1 MKGDDKRHIILKA
14 TMELITEHGFHATP
28 MSMIAKQAGV
38 AAGTIYNY
46 FPSKE
51 VLINQLYGEL
61 RQKMEIALL
70 RNETGSGN
78 IRERFFLLYYNLFEH
93 FTQNQ
98 EEFLFLEQYANSPLI
113 LRNQHAYGPHFN
125 QSLIDF
131 LTGGMELGVLRS
143 MDIELMTAI
152 VYGHV
157 ASTAKLHLSGS
168 FPLDEKH
175 LEQAVQSSW
184 DSVKIT

>member
-1 MKGDDKRHIILKA
+1 MKGEDKRKAILKA

-51 VLINQLYGEL
+51 VLINLLYGEL
-61 RQKMEIALL
+61 RQKMEQALI

-78 IRERFFLLYYNLFEH
+78 IRERFFLLYRNLFQY
-93 FTQNQ
+93 FIQNP
-98 EEFLFLEQYANSPLI
+98 EEFKFLEQYANSPLI
-113 LRNQHAYGPHFN
+113 LQNTIQDAQQFN
-125 QSLIDF
+125 QPVIDF
-131 LTGGMELGVLRS
+131 LKGGMELGVLRS
-143 MDIELMTAI
+143 MDIDLMTAI

-157 ASTAKLHLSGS
+157 VSIAKHHLSGRHS
-168 FPLDEKH
+168 LSEQQLD
-175 LEQAVQSSW
+175 QAVQSCW

>member
-1 MKGDDKRHIILKA
+1 MKGEDKRKAILKA

-51 VLINQLYGEL
+51 VLINLLYGEL
-61 RQKMEIALL
+61 RQKMEQALI

-78 IRERFFLLYYNLFEH
+78 IRERFFMLYRNLFQY
-93 FTQNQ
+93 FTQNP
-98 EEFLFLEQYANSPLI
+98 EEFKFLEQYANSPLI
-113 LRNQHAYGPHFN
+113 LQNTLKDAQNFN
-125 QSLIDF
+125 QPVIDF
-131 LTGGMELGVLRS
+131 LAGGIELGVLRS
-143 MDIELMTAI
+143 MDIQLMTAI

-157 ASTAKLHLSGS
+157 VSIAKLHLSGRLS
-168 FPLDEKH
+168 LSESQ
-175 LEQAVQSSW
+175 LAEAVQSCW